1 MYILSGYTF
10 HIVKMTRYLEEKTFA
25 LPTLCPILTLNKNIG
40 KNDPTADGISLSGE
54 DRILKK
60 IFLSRKM

>member
-1 MYILSGYTF
+1 MVYISHSQDNQIF
-10 HIVKMTRYLEEKTFA
+10 RRKKTFA